1 MWFWLESPCVQTT
14 LDEVY
19 PEAQYSSMCVIP
31 DTQKAHRFCL
41 LDYNGQHNFRSN
53 FVMKKTKT
61 IRQGSAA
68 LALVLTF
75 LFGVPLMADTIEL
88 ADGSIIEGDFVG
100 SSNGIIMFNTGDGI
114 EAYPEDQVTGV
125 FFSSGV
131 QTAAAQASA
140 PQRPI
145 TTVPAGT
152 RLVIRTVEDV
162 DTRRHQAGHRFRG
175 QLENAITVDGVT
187 VAPRGT
193 FVHGVISA
201 ASSGGNVAGSAN
213 LSMEFTD
220 LLIDDDLYPIA
231 TTAMQAQS
239 ANEAGRTV
247 RRTARASA
255 VGALVDGKSGART
268 GMKVGAGVSVLT
280 SGASINVPRG
290 TLLETTL
297 RTPLV
302 IQ

>member
-1 MWFWLESPCVQTT
+1 M
-14 LDEVY
+14 
-19 PEAQYSSMCVIP
+19 I
-31 DTQKAHRFCL
+31 L
-41 LDYNGQHNFRSN
+41 LG
-53 FVMKKTKT
+53 M
-61 IRQGSAA
+61 
-68 LALVLTF
+68 
-75 LFGVPLMADTIEL
+75 PLMADTLEL
-88 ADGSIIEGDFVG
+88 ADGSILEGDFVG

-131 QTAAAQASA
+131 ESAAAQANA
-140 PQRPI
+140 PQPSV
-145 TTVPAGT
+145 TMVPVGT

-175 QLENAITVDGVT
+175 QLENAIVVDGVT
-187 VAPRGT
+187 IAPRGA
-193 FVHGVISA
+193 FVHGVLASA
-201 ASSGGNVAGSAN
+201 SRGGNVAGSAS

-220 LLIDDDLYPIA
+220 IVINDDLYPIA
-231 TTAMQAQS
+231 TSALQSQS

-247 RRTARASA
+247 QRTARAAA
-255 VGALVDGKSGART
+255 VGALIDGKSGART

>member
-1 MWFWLESPCVQTT
+1 MYGPERARAPSHVVHGLESKCNFWS
-14 LDEVY
+14 Y
-19 PEAQYSSMCVIP
+19 EA
-31 DTQKAHRFCL
+31 
-41 LDYNGQHNFRSN
+41 
-53 FVMKKTKT
+53 MKRTKR
-61 IRQGSAA
+61 IRQGSVVLAA
-68 LALVLTF
+68 LGMILL
-75 LFGVPLMADTIEL
+75 GMPLMADTLEL
-88 ADGSIIEGDFVG
+88 ADGSILEGDFVG

-131 QTAAAQASA
+131 ESAAAQANA
-140 PQRPI
+140 PQPSV
-145 TTVPAGT
+145 TMVPVGT

-175 QLENAITVDGVT
+175 QLENAIVVDGVT
-187 VAPRGT
+187 IAPRGA
-193 FVHGVISA
+193 FVHGVLASA
-201 ASSGGNVAGSAN
+201 SRGGNVAGSAS

-220 LLIDDDLYPIA
+220 IVINDDLYPIA
-231 TTAMQAQS
+231 TSALQSQS

-247 RRTARASA
+247 QRTARAAA
-255 VGALVDGKSGART
+255 VGALIDGKSGART